1 MIGRRYPCLPSVR
14 HCTCGCRRD
23 SPQHR
28 PDMRFLLDQDVYA
41 VTTRFLVGIGHEI
54 VPVAKI
60 GLSQADDETLLHTA
74 QEQGRILVTRDRDFG
89 SLVFV
94 KSLGAGVIYLRI
106 LPSTQNAVHI
116 ELQRVLGSYSESEL
130 RKAFVVIEP
139 GGHRLRRLSH

>member
-1 MIGRRYPCLPSVR
+1 
-14 HCTCGCRRD
+14 
-23 SPQHR
+23 
-28 PDMRFLLDQDVYA
+28 MRFLLDQDVHA
-41 VTTRFLVGIGHEI
+41 VTARFLVGIGHEV
-54 VPVAKI
+54 VPVAQI

-74 QEQGRILVTRDRDFG
+74 QEQGCILVTRDRDFG

-106 LPSTQNAVHI
+106 LPSTQNAVHD

-130 RKAFVVIEP
+130 TKAFVVIEP